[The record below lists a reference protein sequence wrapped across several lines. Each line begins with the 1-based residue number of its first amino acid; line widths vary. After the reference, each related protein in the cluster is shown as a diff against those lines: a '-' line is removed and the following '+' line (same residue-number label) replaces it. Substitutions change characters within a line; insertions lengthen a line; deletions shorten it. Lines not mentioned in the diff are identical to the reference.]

1 MMRRCVLFFV
11 RRTRGRGDDGHGLG
25 ANDMVGSYFG
35 TQEGDFRLELKSISA
50 RKRTEGEA
58 DEARTSSEK
67 VEDSEDFDEK
77 GKHESEGGIEGLKEW
92 LSGLCV
98 VS

>member
-1 MMRRCVLFFV
+1 M
-11 RRTRGRGDDGHGLG
+11 D
-25 ANDMVGSYFG
+25 SYFG

-50 RKRTEGEA
+50 RRGRE
-58 DEARTSSEK
+58 DEAEKARTRSEN
-67 VEDSEDFDEK
+67 VEVDSEYINEK
-77 GKHESEGGIEGLKEW
+77 SDHESEGGIEGLKEW

>member
-1 MMRRCVLFFV
+1 V
-11 RRTRGRGDDGHGLG
+11 
-25 ANDMVGSYFG
+25 AYSYFG

-50 RKRTEGEA
+50 RKRTEDEAERSRTRSGKVEA
-58 DEARTSSEK
+58 DSTDVNEK
-67 VEDSEDFDEK
+67 SK
-77 GKHESEGGIEGLKEW
+77 PESEGGIEALKDW

>member
-1 MMRRCVLFFV
+1 V
-11 RRTRGRGDDGHGLG
+11 
-25 ANDMVGSYFG
+25 AYSYFG

-50 RKRTEGEA
+50 RKRTEDEAERSRTRSGKVEA
-58 DEARTSSEK
+58 DSTDVNEK
-67 VEDSEDFDEK
+67 SKPD
-77 GKHESEGGIEGLKEW
+77 SEGGIEALKDW

>member
-1 MMRRCVLFFV
+1 M
-11 RRTRGRGDDGHGLG
+11 
-25 ANDMVGSYFG
+25 AYSYFG

-50 RKRTEGEA
+50 RKRTEDEAERSRTRSGKVEA
-58 DEARTSSEK
+58 DSTDVNEK
-67 VEDSEDFDEK
+67 SK
-77 GKHESEGGIEGLKEW
+77 PESEGGIEALKDW

>member
-1 MMRRCVLFFV
+1 M
-11 RRTRGRGDDGHGLG
+11 
-25 ANDMVGSYFG
+25 AYSYFG

-50 RKRTEGEA
+50 RKRTEDEAERSRTRSGKVEA
-58 DEARTSSEK
+58 DSTDVNEK
-67 VEDSEDFDEK
+67 SKPD
-77 GKHESEGGIEGLKEW
+77 SEGGIEALKDW

>member
-1 MMRRCVLFFV
+1 M
-11 RRTRGRGDDGHGLG
+11 
-25 ANDMVGSYFG
+25 AYSYFG

-50 RKRTEGEA
+50 RKRTEDEA
-58 DEARTSSEK
+58 DRSRTRSGK
-67 VEDSEDFDEK
+67 VEADSTDVNEK
-77 GKHESEGGIEGLKEW
+77 SKPESEGGIEALKDW